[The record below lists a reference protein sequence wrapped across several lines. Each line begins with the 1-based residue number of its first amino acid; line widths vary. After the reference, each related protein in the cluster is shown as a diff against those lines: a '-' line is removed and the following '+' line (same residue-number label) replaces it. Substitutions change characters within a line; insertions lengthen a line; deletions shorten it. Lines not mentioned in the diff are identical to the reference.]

1 MKNVFITGTDTGVGK
16 TLVTS
21 ALLHLLQTRGIS
33 AAPMKPVAAGTIDV
47 DGAQLNEDVA
57 LMQVICQHRHAIRD
71 VNPYCMAEAVAPH
84 IAAALE
90 NVAIDPKVIQEA
102 FTRLSAQSDCVIV
115 EGAGGFLVP
124 LNALDSM
131 AVIPSALNLEI
142 ILVVGMKLGCLN
154 HAVLTAEAI
163 GSRGL
168 HLAGWVANVMT
179 AIPMN
184 RVDENI
190 ASLQLLLKAPLLGT
204 IPFLGS
210 AKTKLEQAVI
220 ASAHLQID
228 SLL

>member
-33 AAPMKPVAAGTIDV
+33 AAPMKPVAAGTIDI

-57 LMQVICQHRHAIRD
+57 LMQAICQHRHAIRD